1 MRVKCIVS
9 YDGSQFHGFQIQKNQ
24 RTVQGEIQKALKKI
38 NEEEVII
45 HASGRTDAKVHAIHQ
60 VFHFD
65 TKKNL
70 PANQWKRAI
79 NHFMPNDI
87 YILDACY
94 VDESFHSRYSAVKKE
109 YRYLLNMKEY
119 NPFQTDYVYQYGR
132 QLDIE
137 LMRDAAQIF
146 LGEHNFASFCT
157 YDLYGNTIRTLYSFD
172 IDEQDGIVTFT
183 LVGNGFRRYM
193 VRHLVGGLIQV
204 GAKRTDK
211 AFLVELLESCGEKKC
226 LFKAKPQGLYLQ
238 EVFYEED

>member
-9 YDGSQFHGFQIQKNQ
+9 YDGSQFHGFQIQNKQ

-38 NEEEVII
+38 NEEDVII
-45 HASGRTDAKVHAIHQ
+45 HASGRTDAKVHAVHQ

-70 PANQWKRAI
+70 PAEQWKRAI

-87 YILDACY
+87 YILDAQY
-94 VDESFHSRYSAVKKE
+94 VDESFHSRYTAIKKE
-109 YRYLLNMKEY
+109 YRYYLSMNEY
-119 NPFQTDYVYQYGR
+119 DPFQTNYIYQYGR
-132 QLDIE
+132 SLDIE
-137 LMRDAAQIF
+137 LMQDAANIF
-146 LGEHNFASFCT
+146 LGEHNFTSFCS
-157 YDLYGNTIRTLYSFD
+157 YDQYGNTIRTLYSFG
-172 IDEQDGIVTFT
+172 IQEKDGIVTFR

-204 GAKRTDK
+204 GAKRISKDV
-211 AFLVELLESCGEKKC
+211 LIEMLESCGEKKC

-238 EVFYEED
+238 EVYYEED